1 MVTASAGLEARYRT
15 VGEQIA
21 GLVELAGDHS
31 LHTLEAPRV
40 SQWTVGKQLEHLLL
54 SDRTILDRFDR
65 LIDGREGPA
74 PGGPTMMARVL
85 LKLGYIP
92 RGVGKAPSAVV
103 PAGRDAAD
111 IEAGLQRLRQ
121 RFAELSEHLPL
132 LEEAGWRCRHPDF
145 GALDIGEWMRFMDT
159 HHRHHLKIVRD
170 IRRAAGG

>member
-1 MVTASAGLEARYRT
+1 MATASTGLLARYRT
-15 VGEQIA
+15 VGRQID

-31 LHTLEAPRV
+31 LHELEAPRV
-40 SQWTVGKQLEHLLL
+40 SQWTVGRQLEHLLL

-65 LIDGREGPA
+65 MIDGSEGPA
-74 PGGPTMMARVL
+74 SGGPTPMARL
-85 LKLGYIP
+85 LLALGYIP
-92 RGVGKAPSAVV
+92 RGIGKAPSAVV

-121 RFAELSEHLPL
+121 RFAQFSEHLPL
-132 LEEAGWRCRHPDF
+132 LEEAGWRCRHHVF
-145 GALDIGEWMRFMDT
+145 GALDVGEWMRFMDT